1 VIRALP
7 FTARWTFRLALP
19 SAFPCFVPL
28 TFAAALPD
36 AVRARSP
43 EVTATLAADV
53 AESLNGPFVAEF
65 VSGDTGDDSFSIRF
79 RPPANFDG
87 EREVAI
93 GDHVGGSPVAER
105 RLTADVDTLRPR
117 TILAP
122 AAGVTEPVTA
132 PFGLTLTFDEPVTGL
147 TPTEFVVADGEVGGG
162 QGSGHTSTAIVT
174 PMEGGNVPGSGFRSV
189 DVRVNAAAATG
200 AAGPTV
206 GMDDLTVPIARLE
219 RVSGPPEPVMEAFEI
234 SIAFSETVKGLVDGD
249 LVAGNGAVSDVGPGD
264 TVTDMSSH
272 VASITP
278 NDNFDGDV
286 TIDSAAGRAQSE
298 EPSGTGNVAAQLRVA
313 AETAVPASATRRA
326 SGGTEPVSGP
336 FDIEKTCSQ
345 DVRDFAVG
353 DITVGDGTASAFSG
367 GGTTCT
373 ATITPS
379 ASGAV
384 TADVATDVAE
394 DAAGNGN
401 TAATQLS
408 VTADLVAPTVTLA
421 RADGLTTPV
430 NGAFDI
436 TVTFSESVTG
446 FTANDLT
453 VGTGSA
459 AGFAGSGA
467 SHMATITPRASG
479 AMTMDVAANAA
490 DGLPGNGNTAAVRLS
505 VTTDLAAS
513 LRNISYFWTYLLPN
527 IDPEKHESKQI
538 RCELA

>member
-1 VIRALP
+1 
-7 FTARWTFRLALP
+7 
-19 SAFPCFVPL
+19 
-28 TFAAALPD
+28 
-36 AVRARSP
+36 
-43 EVTATLAADV
+43 
-53 AESLNGPFVAEF
+53 
-65 VSGDTGDDSFSIRF
+65 
-79 RPPANFDG
+79 
-87 EREVAI
+87 
-93 GDHVGGSPVAER
+93 
-105 RLTADVDTLRPR
+105 
-117 TILAP
+117 
-122 AAGVTEPVTA
+122 
-132 PFGLTLTFDEPVTGL
+132 
-147 TPTEFVVADGEVGGG
+147 
-162 QGSGHTSTAIVT
+162 
-174 PMEGGNVPGSGFRSV
+174 
-189 DVRVNAAAATG
+189 
-200 AAGPTV
+200 
-206 GMDDLTVPIARLE
+206 MDDLTVPIARIE
-219 RVSGPPEPVMEAFEI
+219 RVSDPLEPVMEALEN
-234 SIAFSETVKGLVDGD
+234 SIAFSEPVIGFVDGN
-249 LVAGNGAVSDVGPGD
+249 LMAGDGAASDVGSGD

-272 VASITP
+272 VTTITP
-278 NDNFDGDV
+278 NDNCDGDAI
-286 TIDSAAGRAQSE
+286 IDLAAGRAQSD
-298 EPSGTGNVAAQLRVA
+298 EPSGTGNVAAAQLRVA
-313 AETAVPASATRRA
+313 AETAVPASADRRA

-345 DVRDFAVG
+345 DVRDF
-353 DITVGDGTASAFSG
+353 TVGDGTASAFSG

-373 ATITPS
+373 ATITPL

-401 TAATQLS
+401 KAATQLS

-421 RADGLTTPV
+421 RADSLTTPV